1 MLIDFNLHEKIF
13 FLNIGRYRRDSDS
26 FFEWKSKNFQKSSF
40 FEVKLTRNAPERN
53 IFYCITKGDIKI
65 VYYVKNETVF
75 SICADPELQSQ
86 LLDALLEYLIE
97 KFFYMYDESLLT
109 SFYGDTCDIF
119 NGFNTVIQETFKD
132 YRNIDIIKTAL
143 ITCKGCGRTLAVII
157 KKKLIENSSK
167 ATTPLVYIHS
177 GHALLL
183 YIDREYKIRG
193 SELVA
198 ISY

>member
-1 MLIDFNLHEKIF
+1 MLIDFNLHEKILF
-13 FLNIGRYRRDSDS
+13 FNIGRYKHAGDT
-26 FFEWKSKNFQKSSF
+26 FFEWKSENFQKASF
-40 FEVKLTRNAPERN
+40 FEVQLTRNAPERN

-75 SICADPELQSQ
+75 SIGTDLEVQSQ
-86 LLDALLEYLIE
+86 LLDALLEYIIE

-132 YRNIDIIKTAL
+132 YRTLDIIKTAL
-143 ITCKGCGRTLAVII
+143 ITCKGCRRTLTVII
-157 KKKLIENSSK
+157 KKKLIENSLK

-183 YIDREYKIRG
+183 YIDRDYKIRG
-193 SELVA
+193 SELVSV
-198 ISY
+198 SY